1 MTLGSEMAI
10 ASIAL
15 RNNSYAVARDR
26 NTDNERSMDSVSGLP
41 LAMLFSLLT
50 LIGVLGNLIVIY
62 AIAGDKKM
70 RSSVMNILLLNLA
83 VADLLNLVFTS
94 SEWLSPVT
102 LGTTQWLWPAFL
114 CSVCRYLE
122 CVFLFT
128 SISTQLI
135 VCVERYLAIIY
146 PLRARLYCSRP
157 NAFIAVLVAWA
168 FSALFAAPYAYLNF
182 YKSSSEQ
189 CVNRAS
195 RSQWWMRYKM
205 AEFVTFYLVPIVL
218 IVCVYLRIC
227 TVLWA
232 KDPTLAVETQHLE
245 TQKKASESL
254 KTRRNVVKM
263 LIACVFVYFIC
274 YSPIQVIFLSKALLN
289 VTIHPPYE
297 FILIFNAL
305 AMTCSA
311 SNPLLYTLF
320 STKFRRRLRH
330 LLFCSRDSGF
340 FSKDFSQASPR
351 PTQITNYYAL
361 NQGTTTYYTNN
372 NNSPTKCNGYEM
384 Q

>member
-1 MTLGSEMAI
+1 MAI
-10 ASIAL
+10 EAIAL

-182 YKSSSEQ
+182 YKSS
-189 CVNRAS
+189 
-195 RSQWWMRYKM
+195 
-205 AEFVTFYLVPIVL
+205 
-218 IVCVYLRIC
+218 
-227 TVLWA
+227 
-232 KDPTLAVETQHLE
+232 TQHLE
-245 TQKKASESL
+245 TQKKASDSL